1 MALFFSHYPMLMSF
15 AGVHETGVATMNEK
29 LAEFRREF
37 PEINLHQEG
46 SWSWQAK
53 GMSLLECGA
62 ARAAADQFKRLILAE
77 PEQYE
82 GYEGLALALR
92 QLGDKNSAL
101 LFMMEA
107 VSQAQRLLAEGS
119 LDSDILEEL
128 KEELQQVEMMPPL
141 TSKFNTEWK

>member
-1 MALFFSHYPMLMSF
+1 MAVFFSTDPMLVFFLLGFTRLGGEMK
-15 AGVHETGVATMNEK
+15 EK
-29 LAEFRREF
+29 LAKIRLEF
-37 PEINLHQEG
+37 PEISLHQEG
-46 SWSWQAK
+46 SWAWQAK

-62 ARAAADQFKRLILAE
+62 TKAAADQFKKLILAE

-92 QLGDKNSAL
+92 QLGDKNAAL
-101 LFMMEA
+101 LFMAEA

-128 KEELQQVEMMPPL
+128 EEELQQVEMMPPVVTEL
-141 TSKFNTEWK
+141 NTE